1 MFSYDNKFF
10 YRNVCAMSNF
20 RKMTFAD
27 IESAGELSPGTI
39 ARLEYS
45 GVVPPLGVVFNV
57 AEVLRCPIDLLVHT
71 RLDAFIKDDFLLTDF
86 IQKLVDETQ
95 TGAIIWKGTDGIYS
109 AGFIDGKDIYISGA
123 PVDGAWKPLA
133 IWIQDAVAPVTA
145 EGAAPT
151 TDAAEESASSEPAT
165 EPVAPKK
172 YIVFD
177 EKLNKD
183 PHIYR
188 IVRNF
193 VQLVQAAAERLTDAE
208 TLTIMR
214 DFLAKNVETP
224 AKASN
229 ASSKPVSSSDD
240 KSIAE

>member
-45 GVVPPLGVVFNV
+45 GVVPPLGVVFKV

-133 IWIQDAVAPVTA
+133 IWFQDAVAPVTA

-172 YIVFD
+172 YI
-177 EKLNKD
+177 
-183 PHIYR
+183 
-188 IVRNF
+188 
-193 VQLVQAAAERLTDAE
+193 VQAAAERLTDAE